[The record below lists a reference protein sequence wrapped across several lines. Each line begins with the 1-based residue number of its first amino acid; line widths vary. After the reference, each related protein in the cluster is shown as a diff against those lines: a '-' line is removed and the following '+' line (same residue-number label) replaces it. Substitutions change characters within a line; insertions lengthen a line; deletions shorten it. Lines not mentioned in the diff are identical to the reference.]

1 MQASKQIAL
10 NARVPAALKRELDTV
25 AARQGISKQDAVVQA
40 LELWLKARE
49 PKDRR
54 RRLRLPVIRTGRPAT
69 LDLTNEKIDEVLF
82 G

>member
-10 NARVPAALKRELDTV
+10 NARVPAALKRELDIIAV
-25 AARQGISKQDAVVQA
+25 RQGISKQDAVVEA
-40 LELWLKARE
+40 LELWLKSTK

-54 RRLRLPVIRTGRPAT
+54 RRLRVPVIRTGRPAT
-69 LDLTNEKIDEVLF
+69 LDLTNEKIDEILF

>member
-10 NARVPAALKRELDTV
+10 NARVPAALKRELDII

-40 LELWLKARE
+40 LELWLKARDPE
-49 PKDRR
+49 DRR
-54 RRLRLPVIRTGRPAT
+54 RRRRLPVIRTGRPAT
-69 LDLTNEKIDEVLF
+69 LDLTNEKIDEILF

>member
-1 MQASKQIAL
+1 MQATKHAAL
-10 NARVPAALKRELDTV
+10 NARVPVALKRVLDVT

-40 LELWLKARE
+40 IELWLRMNR

-54 RRLRLPVIRTGRPAT
+54 RRLPVPVIRTGRPDT
-69 LDLTNEKIDEVLF
+69 LDLTNEKIDEILF

>member
-1 MQASKQIAL
+1 MQASKHIAL
-10 NARVPAALKRELDTV
+10 NARVPAALKRELDII

-40 LELWLKARE
+40 LELWLKARQ

-54 RRLRLPVIRTGRPAT
+54 RRRRLPVIRTGRPAT
-69 LDLTNEKIDEVLF
+69 LDLTNEKIDEILF

>member
-1 MQASKQIAL
+1 MQASKHISL
-10 NARVPAALKRELDTV
+10 NARVPAALKRELDII

-69 LDLTNEKIDEVLF
+69 LDLTNEKIDEILF

>member
-1 MQASKQIAL
+1 MQVSKHMAL
-10 NARVPAALKRELDTV
+10 NARVPAALKRKLDII
-25 AARQGISKQDAVVQA
+25 AAQQGISKQDAVVQA

-69 LDLTNEKIDEVLF
+69 LDLTNEKIDEILF